1 MAGMSNP
8 LLAPEKFGP
17 GAGPPT
23 TWPGGQ
29 PAGQPGGAPFAPPPG
44 MAGGSFPPPHPG
56 GTAPPPPRPGAGG
69 TLRRQGVASA
79 TAVLL
84 AIIAVVAVVGWNM
97 VTTRTEVGVNAQGQ
111 IVERQAV
118 DLPAWVIVACLVG
131 FALVIV
137 TFFKPFW
144 ARVTAPIYAVAEG
157 LLIGAIS
164 KVYEVRFEGI
174 VLQAV
179 GLTIG
184 VFTMMLVLYAT
195 GRIRVTPR
203 FRLGIIAATGGI
215 ALIYLATLVMRLFG
229 GDMPFIHG
237 TGPVG
242 IGFSLVVVVIAAL
255 NLTLDFDFVDR
266 AERAGAPRQLEWF
279 AALGLVV
286 TLVWLYLELLRLL
299 GKLRSR

>member
-1 MAGMSNP
+1 MSNP
-8 LLAPEKFGP
+8 LLDPAKFGP
-17 GAGPPT
+17 ASGPPT
-23 TWPGGQ
+23 AWP
-29 PAGQPGGAPFAPPPG
+29 GQPGAPVPPAADNVPGAPWP
-44 MAGGSFPPPHPG
+44 
-56 GTAPPPPRPGAGG
+56 PPPPRPGAGF

-84 AIIAVVAVVGWNM
+84 AIIAVVGIVGWNL
-97 VTTRTEVGVNAQGQ
+97 VKTSTDVVVNAQGQ
-111 IVERQAV
+111 VVEETSV
-118 DLPAWVIVACLVG
+118 SIPPWLIGVVLLG
-131 FALVIV
+131 FVLVIA
-137 TFFKPFW
+137 TYFKPLW
-144 ARVTAPIYAVAEG
+144 ARVTAPLYAVAEG
-157 LLIGAIS
+157 LFVGAVS

-184 VFTMMLVLYAT
+184 VFAIMLVLYAT

-215 ALIYLATLVMRLFG
+215 FLIYVATAVMRLFG
-229 GDMPFIHG
+229 GDMPYIHG
-237 TGPVG
+237 AGPVG

-255 NLTLDFDFVDR
+255 NLTLDFDFIDR
-266 AERAGAPRQLEWF
+266 AERAGAPRELEWF

-299 GKLRSR
+299 GKLRR

>member
-1 MAGMSNP
+1 MSNP
-8 LLAPEKFGP
+8 LLSPDKLGP
-17 GAGPPT
+17 GSAPPT
-23 TWPGGQ
+23 AWP
-29 PAGQPGGAPFAPPPG
+29 GQPGAPVPPAPDNRAGAPWP
-44 MAGGSFPPPHPG
+44 
-56 GTAPPPPRPGAGG
+56 PPPPRPFGG
-69 TLRRQGVASA
+69 ETLRRQGVASA

-84 AIIAVVAVVGWNM
+84 GIIAVFAVVGWQL
-97 VTTRTEVGVNAQGQ
+97 VTTTTETVVNSQAQE
-111 IVERQAV
+111 VEQTTVDAPFGILIGAV
-118 DLPAWVIVACLVG
+118 LVG
-131 FALVIV
+131 FVLVIACY
-137 TFFKPFW
+137 FKPLW
-144 ARVTAPIYAVAEG
+144 ARFLAPLYAVAEG
-157 LLIGAIS
+157 VVVGMIS
-164 KVYEVRFEGI
+164 HVYEAEFDGI

-179 GLTIG
+179 GLTLG
-184 VFTMMLVLYAT
+184 VFAIMLVLYAT

-215 ALIYLATLVMRLFG
+215 FLIYVATAIMRLFG

-266 AERAGAPRQLEWF
+266 AERAGAPRQMEWF

-299 GKLRSR
+299 AKLRSR

>member
-1 MAGMSNP
+1 MSNP
-8 LLAPEKFGP
+8 LLDPAKFGP
-17 GAGPPT
+17 TAGPPT
-23 TWPGGQ
+23 AWP
-29 PAGQPGGAPFAPPPG
+29 GQPGAPVPPAADNVPG
-44 MAGGSFPPPHPG
+44 SPWP
-56 GTAPPPPRPGAGG
+56 PPPPRPGAGA
-69 TLRRQGVASA
+69 TLRRSGVASA

-84 AIIAVVAVVGWNM
+84 GIIAVVGVVGWNM
-97 VTTRTEVGVNAQGQ
+97 VTTEVTVGLNDQGQ
-111 IVERQAV
+111 VVEQTSVDIPPWIILAV
-118 DLPAWVIVACLVG
+118 FVG
-131 FALVIV
+131 LGLVIA
-137 TFFKPFW
+137 TYFRPLW
-144 ARVTAPIYAVAEG
+144 ARFTAPLYAVAEG
-157 LLIGAIS
+157 LLVGAIS

-184 VFTMMLVLYAT
+184 VFAMMLVLYAT

-215 ALIYLATLVMRLFG
+215 MLIYLATGIMRLFG

-237 TGPVG
+237 TGAMG

-255 NLTLDFDFVDR
+255 NLTLDFDFIDK
-266 AERAGAPRQLEWF
+266 AEQAGAPRQLEWF

>member
-1 MAGMSNP
+1 MSNP
-8 LLAPEKFGP
+8 LLSRDKFGP
-17 GAGPPT
+17 GAAPPT
-23 TWPGGQ
+23 AWPGR
-29 PAGQPGGAPFAPPPG
+29 PGAPVPPAPDNR
-44 MAGGSFPPPHPG
+44 AGSPWP
-56 GTAPPPPRPGAGG
+56 PPPPRPGAGT

-84 AIIAVVAVVGWNM
+84 AIIGVVGIVGWQLVDVREGPTPTELGVVDQTTIEAPVALLIGAVVVGL
-97 VTTRTEVGVNAQGQ
+97 
-111 IVERQAV
+111 I
-118 DLPAWVIVACLVG
+118 LV
-131 FALVIV
+131 LITYV
-137 TFFKPFW
+137 KPMW
-144 ARVTAPIYAVAEG
+144 ARVTAPLYAVTEG
-157 LLIGAIS
+157 LVIGMVS
-164 KVYEVRFEGI
+164 KIYEIRFEGI

-184 VFTMMLVLYAT
+184 VFAMMLVLYAT

-203 FRLGIIAATGGI
+203 LRLGIIAATGGI
-215 ALIYLATLVMRLFG
+215 CLIYMATFVMRLLG

-266 AERAGAPRQLEWF
+266 AEQAGAPRQLEWF

-299 GKLRSR
+299 SKVRSR

>member
-1 MAGMSNP
+1 MSNP
-8 LLAPEKFGP
+8 LLSGDKFGP
-17 GAGPPT
+17 GAAPPT
-23 TWPGGQ
+23 AWP
-29 PAGQPGGAPFAPPPG
+29 GQPGAPVPPAPDNTPG
-44 MAGGSFPPPHPG
+44 SPW
-56 GTAPPPPRPGAGG
+56 PPPPPAGPGA

-84 AIIAVVAVVGWNM
+84 AIIAVVGIAGWNAVHTET
-97 VTTRTEVGVNAQGQ
+97 VTTVNSQLQEVESTSVSIPPWLIG
-111 IVERQAV
+111 AV
-118 DLPAWVIVACLVG
+118 LVG
-131 FALVIV
+131 FVLVVV
-137 TFFKPFW
+137 TFFKPLW
-144 ARVTAPIYAVAEG
+144 ARVTAPLYAVAEG
-157 LLIGAIS
+157 LFVGAIS
-164 KVYEVRFEGI
+164 KVYEVQFEGI

-184 VFTMMLVLYAT
+184 VFAMMLVLYAT

-203 FRLGIIAATGGI
+203 FRLGIIAATG
-215 ALIYLATLVMRLFG
+215 AVCLIYLATAVMRLFG

-237 TGPVG
+237 TGPIG

-266 AERAGAPRQLEWF
+266 AEQAGAPRQLEWF

-299 GKLRSR
+299 AKLRSR

>member
-1 MAGMSNP
+1 MMTAMSNP
-8 LLAPEKFGP
+8 LLNPDKFGP
-17 GAGPPT
+17 AAGPPT
-23 TWPGGQ
+23 AWP
-29 PAGQPGGAPFAPPPG
+29 GQPGAPVPPAPDNVPGSPWPP
-44 MAGGSFPPPHPG
+44 
-56 GTAPPPPRPGAGG
+56 PPPPRSEG

-84 AIIAVVAVVGWNM
+84 AIIAVTGIFGW
-97 VTTRTEVGVNAQGQ
+97 
-111 IVERQAV
+111 QAV
-118 DLPAWVIVACLVG
+118 DVTTTTVVNERLQEVERTSVSIPPWLFVAWIAGLLLVLG
-131 FALVIV
+131 
-137 TFFKPFW
+137 TFFRPMW
-144 ARVTAPIYAVAEG
+144 ARYTAPLYAVAEG

-164 KVYEVRFEGI
+164 KVYEVQFEGI

-179 GLTIG
+179 GLTLG
-184 VFTMMLVLYAT
+184 VFLMMLVLYAT

-203 FRLGIIAATGGI
+203 LRLGIIAATGGVC
-215 ALIYLATLVMRLFG
+215 LIYLATLVMRLFG

-237 TGPVG
+237 TGPLG

-299 GKLRSR
+299 AKLRSR

>member
-1 MAGMSNP
+1 MMGHMSNP
-8 LLAPEKFGP
+8 LLNPDKFGSA
-17 GAGPPT
+17 AGPPT
-23 TWPGGQ
+23 AWP
-29 PAGQPGGAPFAPPPG
+29 GQPGAPVPPAPDNVPG
-44 MAGGSFPPPHPG
+44 SPWP
-56 GTAPPPPRPGAGG
+56 PPPPRAGVGA

-84 AIIAVVAVVGWNM
+84 AIIAVVGVLGWNL
-97 VTTRTEVGVNAQGQ
+97 VTTETTVGLNDQGQ
-111 IVERQAV
+111 VVEQTSVSVPPWIFAA
-118 DLPAWVIVACLVG
+118 LLVG
-131 FALVIV
+131 LALVIATYV
-137 TFFKPFW
+137 RPAW
-144 ARVTAPIYAVAEG
+144 ARVTAPLYAVAEG

-164 KVYEVRFEGI
+164 KAYEVRFEGI

-179 GLTIG
+179 GLTLGIF
-184 VFTMMLVLYAT
+184 VMMLVLYAT

-215 ALIYLATLVMRLFG
+215 LLIYLATFVMRLFG

-255 NLTLDFDFVDR
+255 NLTLDFDFIDR
-266 AERAGAPRQLEWF
+266 AEQAGAPRQLEWF

-299 GKLRSR
+299 AKLRSR